1 MQNLTEK
8 FSKVDSEIYH
18 PVRAKYYRD
27 REGNLYLASVQKFS
41 DARFREEGWESREEK
56 PKKII
61 LRDENEKD
69 DTFTAQNI
77 ERATRRAKINAFDA
91 IMCNYD
97 LDTFCTF
104 TYAPENVENK
114 ADYLECYKHLGVWL
128 SNRVQ
133 RRGLKYVLVPERTKI
148 GDIHFHAIMNS
159 SALNLVRAYGAHTG
173 KPLTH
178 NGKPL
183 FNLKDWKKGFSSC
196 EHIAE
201 ADGDRQAVAKY
212 IFKYMGKQMGQKI
225 GGRYVL
231 MGGDLLLPSYVYGDN
246 ETEFFVIG
254 EEKYSRATKIG
265 IDGADLSYFEW
276 SFV

>member
-1 MQNLTEK
+1 MENLTEK
-8 FSKVDSEIYH
+8 FSKVDSEILH

-27 REGNLYLASVQKFS
+27 KDGNLFLASVQKFS
-41 DARFREEGWESREEK
+41 DAKFREEGWESREA
-56 PKKII
+56 PKK
-61 LRDENEKD
+61 RPRDVEDENEEGNLY
-69 DTFTAQNI
+69 ANI
-77 ERATRRAKINAFDA
+77 ERATRRAKIHAFDA
-91 IMCNYD
+91 IMCNHD

-104 TYAPENVENK
+104 TYSPEAVDDK
-114 ADYLECYKHLGVWL
+114 ADYAECYKYLGVWL

-159 SALNLVRAYGAHTG
+159 SALKLVQAYGAHSG

-183 FNLKDWKKGFSSC
+183 FNLQDWKKGFSSC
-196 EHIAE
+196 EPISTG
-201 ADGDRQAVAKY
+201 DGDRRAVAKY
-212 IFKYMGKQMGQKI
+212 IFKYMGKQIGQKI

-231 MGGDLLLPSYVYGDN
+231 TGGDLIGPKYAYGDN

-254 EEKYSRATKIG
+254 DESYSRMTKIG
-265 IDGADLSYFEW
+265 GDGVDLIYQEW
-276 SFV
+276 SFI